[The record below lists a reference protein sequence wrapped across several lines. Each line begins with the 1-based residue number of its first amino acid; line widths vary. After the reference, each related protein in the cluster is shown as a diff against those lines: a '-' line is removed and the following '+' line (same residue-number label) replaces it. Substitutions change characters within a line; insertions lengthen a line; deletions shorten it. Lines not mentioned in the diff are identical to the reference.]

1 MGHTS
6 LLINER
12 PSSNSAPGSNFVS
25 DDRVYTCRCRLLRRN
40 LAEHPSCLPCPLLG
54 CFNCLPLVPGPKC
67 CQVATDADARERS
80 GDWRRFLCCD
90 RPVRWLVSCVVF
102 KRANGKLGAADGK
115 APAQPSQG
123 SKAAPQSRSIRCQ
136 INLIIS

>member
-6 LLINER
+6 LLNNER
-12 PSSNSAPGSNFVS
+12 PTSNSAPGSNFVS
-25 DDRVYTCRCRLLRRN
+25 DDRVYTCRGRLLRRN
-40 LAEHPSCLPCPLLG
+40 LAKRPSRLPCPVLG
-54 CFNCLPLVPGPKC
+54 CFNGLPLVSWFELYTG
-67 CQVATDADARERS
+67 ATDAHARERCS
-80 GDWRRFLCCD
+80 GRRQLLCCD

-102 KRANGKLGAADGK
+102 KRANGKPRAADGK

-136 INLIIS
+136 INLTIS